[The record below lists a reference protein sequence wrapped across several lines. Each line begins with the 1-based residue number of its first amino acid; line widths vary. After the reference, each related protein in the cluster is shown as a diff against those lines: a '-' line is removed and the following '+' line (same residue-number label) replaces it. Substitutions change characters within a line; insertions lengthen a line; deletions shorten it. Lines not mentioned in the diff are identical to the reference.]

1 MEDKKMTRE
10 EFQKLIDQTLDEGME
25 EAVAWEMKKRDPIY
39 DAMKDTYMEAFPTL
53 SEKEA
58 YETYMTL
65 IQMRLER
72 EEEARQ
78 AVFEETGIPP
88 QEQRDREMMD
98 KYGRKYINIPPLQ
111 DDIDMLNKHII
122 EKQKKDQELLDKL
135 LKDDPDT
142 NDNDSKPEEEQ
153 NVPENNDGDNK
164 DNENNNSSNNWKWI
178 ALFAIFLLGIGGCFG
193 GLIMKGSKDAATSS
207 ISTYSQEQSENQ
219 PEVTISQPKEEGN
232 TEKPEEATPFW
243 MIELVANTP
252 ASKTLTPEEAIKMGD
267 EYTWYNK
274 GKEYLRKGK
283 SVYKLSSKGV
293 RGEKLPLDIKIIETY
308 TDFEDFFTDPERW
321 YTEDLPGF
329 AERYAKYVK
338 ALKEFD
344 NGWVPDDQGN
354 VYKEKGYSMRD
365 TTYEDADLIYRFLL
379 LKVAQIR
386 QVFKI
391 HKEVLLP
398 LASQEIRA
406 NVNVNHKMYNS
417 VEDYLGGKVKYKDT
431 WWNRQN
437 SNYKLEDFESEEMYK
452 YVNELIKR
460 YR

>member
-1 MEDKKMTRE
+1 MKNNKTSKEDKK
-10 EFQKLIDQTLDEGME
+10 K
-25 EAVAWEMKKRDPIY
+25 EAI
-39 DAMKDTYMEAFPTL
+39 EARNNINKIVDDMFENATPEQL
-53 SEKEA
+53 SELLYAMVEI
-58 YETYMTL
+58 ENE
-65 IQMRLER
+65 ER
-72 EEEARQ
+72 QEI
-78 AVFEETGIPP
+78 FEKTGITPLEQVDNEMRRKIYWAEKC
-88 QEQRDREMMD
+88 QEIEEKKKAIEEKKKEERMIRDLLHP
-98 KYGRKYINIPPLQ
+98 NIEPEGASSSELDS
-111 DDIDMLNKHII
+111 DDN
-122 EKQKKDQELLDKL
+122 
-135 LKDDPDT
+135 
-142 NDNDSKPEEEQ
+142 NNNNDSKD
-153 NVPENNDGDNK
+153 ND
-164 DNENNNSSNNWKWI
+164 SSNNWKWI
-178 ALFAIFLLGIGGCFG
+178 ALFAIFLLGIGGCFS

-207 ISTYSQEQSENQ
+207 ISTYNQEQSENQ
-219 PEVTISQPKEEGN
+219 PEVAISQPKEEGD

-252 ASKTLTPEEAIKMGD
+252 ASKTITPEEAIKMGD
-267 EYTWYNK
+267 EYAWYNK

-283 SVYKLSSKGV
+283 SVYKLSGKGV

-391 HKEVLLP
+391 HKEILLP

-437 SNYKLEDFESEEMYK
+437 SNYKLESFESDEMYD
-452 YVNELIKR
+452 YVNQLIKR